1 MWRTYLIFTWEFYC
15 CHPVLCPG
23 RIFDERVSSGHPSSV
38 ASILGWGAAVSRWL
52 GIRFR
57 QWLGRCVN
65 TFLNLPL
72 GLSPTGVIC
81 GEESCGSSSTISGG
95 AEKTFNLGP
104 LSYNSAFQIWRLK
117 YSKMVQ
123 LETHPPFSCLNFF
136 LAALGIWVSKDM
148 GTGHLHRSNQG
159 CTHMFINWF
168 QPFLGF
174 EAQMKKMLIEV
185 AQPAVHTHTHTLYI
199 YTYIYLSIYLEI
211 HMYIHK
217 EIYIYIYNYIY
228 IHMVPPYDF
237 QLNLKAE
244 TWPNVT
250 KRDTAQIRQHPA
262 CFFQVSNEKIQTWPN
277 VTRRDTASLICPNEP

>member
-1 MWRTYLIFTWEFYC
+1 
-15 CHPVLCPG
+15 VG
-23 RIFDERVSSGHPSSV
+23 KK
-38 ASILGWGAAVSRWL
+38 
-52 GIRFR
+52 
-57 QWLGRCVN
+57 
-65 TFLNLPL
+65 
-72 GLSPTGVIC
+72 
-81 GEESCGSSSTISGG
+81 SCGSSSTISGG

-136 LAALGIWVSKDM
+136 LAALGMWVSKDM

-199 YTYIYLSIYLEI
+199 YTYISIYLVI
-211 HMYIHK
+211 HMYIHTK
-217 EIYIYIYNYIY
+217 KYIYIYNYIY
-228 IHMVPPYDF
+228 IYIWFHHMISSWISKQKRD
-237 QLNLKAE
+237 Q
-244 TWPNVT
+244 TWQNVT
-250 KRDTAQIRQHPA
+250 QHKSDSTQLVFFKFPTKKSKRD
-262 CFFQVSNEKIQTWPN
+262 QTWPD
-277 VTRRDTASLICPNEP
+277 VTLLA